1 MRLTALPAFS
11 DNYIWLLQATG
22 QRPIVVDP
30 GAAAPVFAALKDEIP
45 AAILLTHHHAD
56 HIGGVAQ
63 LRQHWPQV
71 PVYAPFDERIA
82 LNCTRVSEA
91 ETVRVGG
98 WEFQVLDVPG
108 HTRSHI
114 AFFGHGYLF
123 CGDALFSLGCGRL
136 FEGTAAQMLA
146 SLRKCAALPEQTQV
160 CCAHEYTQSNAA
172 FARCVEPNNPAL
184 QQRQQQVLK
193 LRQHK
198 QPSLPVTLANERQ
211 CNPFL
216 RTHIDSVRQA
226 VAAHVGR
233 ALKDEVDVFAQLRG
247 WKDGFSG

>member
-1 MRLTALPAFS
+1 MLLTALPAFS
-11 DNYIWLLQATG
+11 DNYIWLLQAPD
-22 QRPIVVDP
+22 QSRIVVDP
-30 GAAAPVFAALKDEIP
+30 GQAAPVLAAVKGEMP
-45 AAILLTHHHAD
+45 EAILLTHHHGD

-63 LRQHWPQV
+63 LRQHWPAL

-82 LNCTRVSEA
+82 LNCQRVREG

-98 WEFQVLDVPG
+98 FAFQVLEVPG

-136 FEGTAAQMLA
+136 FEGSAAQMLT
-146 SLRKCAALPEQTQV
+146 SLRKLAALPPKTHV

-184 QQRQQQVLK
+184 QQRQQQVLT
-193 LRQHK
+193 LRQHN
-198 QPSLPVTLANERQ
+198 QPSLPVSLASELQ

-226 VAAHVGR
+226 VRAKVGR
-233 ALKDEVDVFAQLRG
+233 ALKNEIDVLAELRR
-247 WKDGFSG
+247 WKDEFRS